1 MKSLVIE
8 IDSIAN
14 LALEVVKRILAENDT
29 SKKIDNDAN
38 GPVPLASALSD
49 FFQMA
54 AGLEQQDT
62 EVETET
68 ISEFGYYGLDLLD
81 RLSFQLRQLDIHDQ
95 RDNLAKTF
103 ASLTIWLARRGA
115 SIDNLKGTADA
126 FASLING
133 EQDETEL
140 AALCL
145 AIEEVLEA
153 TSEEIRLDEDRSD
166 PWRPWRVLN
175 LNRGI
180 AATRA
185 LDPELMK
192 NVFQELGRRLPYDV
206 GGFFADG
213 KRQMDSQN
221 VPEAVREV
229 MTEFSNRW
237 PMRPAH

>member
-8 IDSIAN
+8 IDAISN
-14 LALEVVKRILAENDT
+14 LALEVVKRILAENET
-29 SKKIDNDAN
+29 SKKIDNDEN

-54 AGLEQQDT
+54 AGIEQQDAS
-62 EVETET
+62 VEAET

-95 RDNLAKTF
+95 RDNLAKIF
-103 ASLTIWLARRGA
+103 ASLSIWLARRGA
-115 SIDNLKGTADA
+115 VIDNLKGTADA

-133 EQDETEL
+133 QQDEAEL

-145 AIEEVLEA
+145 AVEEVLETA
-153 TSEEIRLDEDRSD
+153 PLEIKLDEDRSD

-175 LNRGI
+175 LNCGI

-185 LDPELMK
+185 LDPDLMRK
-192 NVFQELGRRLPYDV
+192 VFEELGRRLPYDV

-213 KRQMDSQN
+213 KRQMDTQN
-221 VPEAVREV
+221 VPDAVREV